1 MARSAIH
8 GVFPTTEV
16 FPPPHWQSHRPPR
29 EEVQAD
35 GWESRPRVP
44 EAGQRLD
51 PAREERPR
59 GPRSPLTRMPPA
71 AAAATAPAAPP
82 RAGHVPAGHAV
93 ARSVGRADSEGPRV
107 RGRFCPAGQ
116 GRPLLSEFRDRV
128 VPGPSRPGGRRRG
141 LVGNGTW
148 RLVWEGR
155 PSLLPG
161 MQYPGRGFWDQVFSL
176 GGEAGKE
183 EQNRFL

>member
-1 MARSAIH
+1 MGFSPRPKFFPHPTGNPIALPGRRSKQIA
-8 GVFPTTEV
+8 GNPG
-16 FPPPHWQSHRPPR
+16 P
-29 EEVQAD
+29 
-35 GWESRPRVP
+35 GVP
-44 EAGQRLD
+44 EAGQRPD
-51 PAREERPR
+51 PAREQRPR

-93 ARSVGRADSEGPRV
+93 ARSVGRADSEGPRL

-148 RLVWEGR
+148 RLVWEGG

-161 MQYPGRGFWDQVFSL
+161 MQSPGRGFWDQVFSF